1 MGLVYDSMELLRVT
15 TARPK
20 VVGVLHG
27 DLRQKI
33 QTNFNNMSMFS
44 LDNPIMLVRMRKGN
58 MM

>member
-1 MGLVYDSMELLRVT
+1 
-15 TARPK
+15 